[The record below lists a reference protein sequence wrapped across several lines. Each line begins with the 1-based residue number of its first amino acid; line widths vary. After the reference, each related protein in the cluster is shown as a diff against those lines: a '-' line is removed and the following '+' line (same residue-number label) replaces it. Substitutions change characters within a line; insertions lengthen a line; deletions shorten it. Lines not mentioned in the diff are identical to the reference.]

1 MYTEGFRIEAAR
13 KAMLRGDRPF
23 IAVARELGVAAVT
36 LRSWVN
42 NAATGSSSMKKN
54 HFGPKS
60 KRRSAPEKFRIL
72 LETSNL
78 AEAELGEYLRRH
90 GLHSAEIEQWKQE
103 LTEQLTGPSR
113 SERSEE
119 NKIKFANIRLE
130 KEINRKDKAL
140 AEVSALLILQKKVS
154 ALLGTGEGEEE

>member
-1 MYTEGFRIEAAR
+1 
-13 KAMLRGDRPF
+13 
-23 IAVARELGVAAVT
+23 
-36 LRSWVN
+36 
-42 NAATGSSSMKKN
+42 
-54 HFGPKS
+54 
-60 KRRSAPEKFRIL
+60 
-72 LETSNL
+72 
-78 AEAELGEYLRRH
+78 LRRH